1 MIAVIKEE
9 HDFSNLLVN
18 IIYDEIIFENID
30 FFHFQKSIPIL
41 ESYGYKAIV
50 FNNCENISHFTSIFF
65 SVLLEKIVFNNCII
79 DASNGFLT
87 VRNQKSSNNS
97 IKEVS
102 FFNSVMIGKNISL
115 KQIDKLT
122 FINYEIEDK
131 YYYALLSSI
140 IDVLISNFYGF
151 VNSTSTST
159 KKTEIIINKIDYFS
173 EKILYKILSISY
185 NISVYFEDGQELTG
199 DYVQKVI
206 KTRIRKE
213 KISNLLNGN

>member
-1 MIAVIKEE
+1 
-9 HDFSNLLVN
+9 
-18 IIYDEIIFENID
+18 
-30 FFHFQKSIPIL
+30 
-41 ESYGYKAIV
+41 
-50 FNNCENISHFTSIFF
+50 
-65 SVLLEKIVFNNCII
+65 
-79 DASNGFLT
+79 
-87 VRNQKSSNNS
+87 
-97 IKEVS
+97 
-102 FFNSVMIGKNISL
+102 MIGKNISL